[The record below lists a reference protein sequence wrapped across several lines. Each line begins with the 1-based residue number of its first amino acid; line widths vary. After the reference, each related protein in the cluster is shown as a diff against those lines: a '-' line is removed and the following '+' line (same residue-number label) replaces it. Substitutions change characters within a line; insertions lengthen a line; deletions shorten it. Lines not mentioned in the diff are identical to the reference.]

1 MTAALLAT
9 LEAWL
14 ESDDP
19 VLRAHAEA
27 RLALGDALVP
37 PEEVQTVDP
46 WLPLILACPDHN
58 PGCCA
63 HPAAFCSRFLK
74 DVSRD
79 ECIACL
85 SFQSAPPRR
94 GEPRGSV

>member
-1 MTAALLAT
+1 MWERHAAGHHVEHWRLIHDRLNGLAPMQAASPPSAT
-9 LEAWL
+9 TVGQV
-14 ESDDP
+14 DDP
-19 VLRAHAEA
+19 WR
-27 RLALGDALVP
+27 
-37 PEEVQTVDP
+37 
-46 WLPLILACPDHN
+46 PLILACPDHN

-85 SFQSAPPRR
+85 S
-94 GEPRGSV
+94 EKT